1 MINYTPGLRTP
12 ADYTYPEMGDRY
24 MSSKSILD
32 SLWAFEAKQGLSGA
46 ILLVHIG
53 TDSKRTDKFYNYL
66 GELIRILKDKN
77 YKFNTIDSI
86 LAI

>member
-1 MINYTPGLRTP
+1 
-12 ADYTYPEMGDRY
+12 

-32 SLWAFEAKQGLSGA
+32 SLWDFEAKQGLNGA
-46 ILLVHIG
+46 IVLVHVG
-53 TDSKRTDKFYNYL
+53 TDPKRTDKFYNYL

-86 LAI
+86 LAILRE